1 MTAQVSFYCVPFTF
15 CAPKRNTFT
24 YVLIGGREWGVGG
37 ESGGSLS
44 LFQLEF
50 QHDDKPQI
58 QFLQDNVYISVIYG
72 KFMDTT
78 TCRRVY
84 CYGFKA

>member
-1 MTAQVSFYCVPFTF
+1 MTAQVSFYCVLFTF
-15 CAPKRNTFT
+15 CAPKRDTFT
-24 YVLIGGREWGVGG
+24 YFLTGGGERGVG

-50 QHDDKPQI
+50 QHDDKSQS

-84 CYGFKA
+84 CCGFKA